1 MLAIY
6 PLILYILGGGL
17 FCYSI
22 SSSTYKICSFLLRI
36 GNWDGQWPSKK
47 QSTHHLA
54 ETCLL
59 LCPTSSSSGVDLTI
73 QNYKNYFGS
82 ERVQMQC
89 LKGSEYSAL
98 SQATMLLS
106 SLWAIGEKTWLDP
119 HLSFEV
125 CSHSVRGNYRQNPL
139 RSSLGSIPV
148 EHWWVLVQ
156 LSESGATQQ

>member
-1 MLAIY
+1 MLTIY
-6 PLILYILGGGL
+6 PLISYFLGEGL

-22 SSSTYKICSFLLRI
+22 SSSTHNICSFLLRI
-36 GNWDGQWPSKK
+36 GNWDDQWPSKK

-59 LCPTSSSSGVDLTI
+59 LCPTSSSSRVDLTI

-82 ERVQMQC
+82 ERVLMQC
-89 LKGSEYSAL
+89 LKGS
-98 SQATMLLS
+98 QTTMLLS

-119 HLSFEV
+119 HLSFEA
-125 CSHSVRGNYRQNPL
+125 CSHSVRGNYCQNPL

-156 LSESGATQQ
+156 PSESGATQQ